1 MSTAQKV
8 QRQARQRAG
17 TDQVG
22 GAGGAAQRQ
31 QQHGGGGHGRGE
43 AVQRQAAEAGADAQ
57 QQQKPAGTAGI
68 CRAAQLLRPQPGA
81 AIQQGQGRS
90 AQRPL
95 ASAPLPQVGRLHQGG
110 RQHGGGGA
118 KPVAA
123 VQAGGAEGRV
133 GAEDEQRRRAVAQAG
148 LEVQKCQR
156 TQQRTQPGG
165 RAVPARTGRGHRRQR
180 PRAELAAQRSGGQ
193 QERGAGCGQRCQRQR
208 QGGAAH
214 PVKQL
219 FQGLSLP
226 FLVNVPIVAQQTG
239 ETCREMGDRLSLLL
253 FPYSLLYLK
262 LIPREMRMLSCL
274 FLQKRKSC
282 LRF

>member
-1 MSTAQKV
+1 M
-8 QRQARQRAG
+8 
-17 TDQVG
+17 
-22 GAGGAAQRQ
+22 
-31 QQHGGGGHGRGE
+31 
-43 AVQRQAAEAGADAQ
+43 
-57 QQQKPAGTAGI
+57 
-68 CRAAQLLRPQPGA
+68 
-81 AIQQGQGRS
+81 
-90 AQRPL
+90 
-95 ASAPLPQVGRLHQGG
+95 
-110 RQHGGGGA
+110 
-118 KPVAA
+118 
-123 VQAGGAEGRV
+123 
-133 GAEDEQRRRAVAQAG
+133 AQAG

-180 PRAELAAQRSGGQ
+180 PWTELAAQRSGGQ

-226 FLVNVPIVAQQTG
+226 FLVNVPIVAQRAG